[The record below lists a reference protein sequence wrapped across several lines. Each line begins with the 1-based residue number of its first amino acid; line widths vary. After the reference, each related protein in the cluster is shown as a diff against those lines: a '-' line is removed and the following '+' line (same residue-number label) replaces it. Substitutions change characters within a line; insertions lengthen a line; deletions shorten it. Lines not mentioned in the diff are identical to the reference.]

1 MTRFNSRWHEILFKF
16 PKFSRFFSNFR
27 GFSWISAV
35 VTSGV
40 LKTGSNLTPLDAI
53 HTETEH
59 NQYKY
64 LWIPHFSLSFSL
76 STMWKR
82 RGSDRERAVL
92 HNTSDL
98 DQLVEPSLMYE
109 TWFDLTRPHL
119 QGCPAIV
126 VLWNFHRNLLPGL
139 HLNKVLLQWVRR
151 DYVKNIRGISV
162 TLCVVASL

>member
-1 MTRFNSRWHEILFKF
+1 MFKF

-64 LWIPHFSLSFSL
+64 LYIPHLSLSLLCENGAGAIASAPFYTTGDSAKPDDTAAAAAADHTGSTLNVHPLL
-76 STMWKR
+76 SSFINYTHPIK
-82 RGSDRERAVL
+82 
-92 HNTSDL
+92 
-98 DQLVEPSLMYE
+98 
-109 TWFDLTRPHL
+109 F
-119 QGCPAIV
+119 QG
-126 VLWNFHRNLLPGL
+126 N
-139 HLNKVLLQWVRR
+139 
-151 DYVKNIRGISV
+151 
-162 TLCVVASL
+162 

>member
-16 PKFSRFFSNFR
+16 PKFSRFFTNFR

-53 HTETEH
+53 HTETEQ

-64 LWIPHFSLSFSL
+64 LYIPHFSLSFSL

-92 HNTSDL
+92 HNKWVEYILRTGSRPKAFKPPLWSL
-98 DQLVEPSLMYE
+98 DTIWIKPTTIPGNRLESYNTHRMLKEP
-109 TWFDLTRPHL
+109 TTTVIQRAP
-119 QGCPAIV
+119 Q
-126 VLWNFHRNLLPGL
+126 NF
-139 HLNKVLLQWVRR
+139 
-151 DYVKNIRGISV
+151 
-162 TLCVVASL
+162 

>member
-16 PKFSRFFSNFR
+16 PKFSRFFTNFR

-92 HNTSDL
+92 HNNQYKF
-98 DQLVEPSLMYE
+98 QLVLALILIISKADMVIIYLSAKLANYSKI
-109 TWFDLTRPHL
+109 LSSI
-119 QGCPAIV
+119 CV
-126 VLWNFHRNLLPGL
+126 C
-139 HLNKVLLQWVRR
+139 VRG
-151 DYVKNIRGISV
+151 VCV
-162 TLCVVASL
+162 CLCVCY